1 MQFSAQEI
9 FLGCSLKNFN
19 NNNNNNNNSNNNNKL
34 EYIDILKKKT
44 HVNTSNLKFL
54 FCEFLY
60 FKIVV

>member
-9 FLGCSLKNFN
+9 LLGWSLKNFN

>member
-9 FLGCSLKNFN
+9 FLGCSLKNV

-34 EYIDILKKKT
+34 EYIDILKKKKT